1 MFRLDR
7 FLTLYFFH
15 PLGRLG
21 SKKDDLQIPIL
32 MYHSISERDD
42 KVRHPYYRTN
52 TRPEIFS
59 QHMKYLAE
67 KNYKVISISEAI
79 ALTTDD
85 ITINQTPISSRRH
98 SVAEQTRYA
107 VITFDDGF
115 SDFYKNAYPVLNDLN
130 FNATV
135 FLPTGFVS
143 QERKR
148 FKGRECLTWEE
159 VKTLSNRGIQ
169 FGSHTVYHHQLYV
182 LDREK
187 IEIELKQSK
196 EDIEQNIGQ
205 KIDIF
210 SYPYAFPEQ
219 NTEFVIYMR
228 KLLQRI
234 GYSIGVTTRIG
245 TISKSSDRYF
255 LNRLPVNSYD
265 DRELFAAKL
274 QGAYNWLHAPQ
285 YYLKKIKALGV

>member
-1 MFRLDR
+1 
-7 FLTLYFFH
+7 
-15 PLGRLG
+15 
-21 SKKDDLQIPIL
+21 

-42 KVRHPYYRTN
+42 KERHPYYTVN

-59 QHMKYLAE
+59 QHMQYLAE
-67 KNYKVISISEAI
+67 KNYKVISISEALALI
-79 ALTTDD
+79 AADF
-85 ITINQTPISSRRH
+85 TINPPTVNGRRKPVGEMRH
-98 SVAEQTRYA
+98 YA

-115 SDFYKNAYPVLNDLN
+115 SDFYKNAFPVLKNMN
-130 FNATV
+130 FNATI
-135 FLPTGFVS
+135 FLPTGFVNR
-143 QERKR
+143 ERKR
-148 FKGRECLTWEE
+148 FNGRECLTWEE
-159 VKTLSNRGIQ
+159 IRTLSNRGIQ